1 MGVIQGKG
9 KDIRRG
15 KKKKLK
21 SVFGLQDQDR
31 NRSAH
36 FSPGRGHWTR
46 LPWRV
51 HFTPDLL
58 RKKPG
63 EVRWHAWLLCCADGI
78 LLFNPRQK
86 WPKIDVN
93 MFISKRSEF
102 SSFQEYLF
110 HHPLPNLLP
119 SPLHWALTAHW
130 TLLPSWAP
138 GLEVSVHQHP
148 QLYSSSCFTTLR
160 AIPHACCCP
169 RRWVRPSPP
178 PVSPLPG
185 PAILPDFSLISLPS
199 TPLPSPS
206 LFLLQQG
213 RTFPGSHLSSLRE
226 HTHLC
231 SFNHNHNE
239 EILGPRLSNSSFWT
253 HWTFPS
259 SPASTLTTT
268 CPNHTLHHSLRTG
281 LATLFS

>member
-15 KKKKLK
+15 GKKKLK

-36 FSPGRGHWTR
+36 FSPGSGHWTR

-51 HFTPDLL
+51 HFRPDLL

-63 EVRWHAWLLCCADGI
+63 EVRWHAWLLFCADGI

-160 AIPHACCCP
+160 AIPRACCCP
-169 RRWVRPSPP
+169 RRGVRPSPP
-178 PVSPLPG
+178 PDSPLPG
-185 PAILPDFSLISLPS
+185 SAALQYCPIFHSSLSPPLSHLLLSPLPPSSYSNREELFLALISVLSES
-199 TPLPSPS
+199 TPISV
-206 LFLLQQG
+206 
-213 RTFPGSHLSSLRE
+213 
-226 HTHLC
+226 
-231 SFNHNHNE
+231 
-239 EILGPRLSNSSFWT
+239 
-253 HWTFPS
+253 
-259 SPASTLTTT
+259 ASTIITT
-268 CPNHTLHHSLRTG
+268 RE
-281 LATLFS
+281 F